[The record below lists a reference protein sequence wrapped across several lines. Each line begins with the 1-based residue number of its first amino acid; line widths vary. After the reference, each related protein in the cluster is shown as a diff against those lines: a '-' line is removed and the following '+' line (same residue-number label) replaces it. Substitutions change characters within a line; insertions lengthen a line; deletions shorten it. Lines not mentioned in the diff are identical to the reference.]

1 MGVFGE
7 GGRKG
12 GTDDEDQIVGVI
24 LWYWYAIQILP
35 FGYKIRAYQ
44 CWAIRLGYGV
54 FLLCP
59 GLYLYIQISIK
70 CTSSAI

>member
-12 GTDDEDQIVGVI
+12 GREEEDQIVGVI
-24 LWYWYAIQILP
+24 WYWYATQILP